1 MDRMQHPFVNTLA
14 VWQALFLR
22 EALDRFFGSRAA
34 WAWLLVEPAMHIGF
48 ISAVWS
54 MLRRNSMGGIDIA
67 MWIIL
72 GMLAFFL
79 FRRTA
84 VQTLHA
90 LDSNRAFFAFRQV
103 RPFDVALVRA
113 GVEAFSMFF
122 ISLSILG
129 VAAMLGRDI
138 LPDDPLKVLSAL
150 AGLWLFGLGYGMAT
164 SVCMRLVPESGHIFQ
179 ILMMPLYLI
188 SGVIMPLATL
198 PMPYRGWLLW
208 NPLVHGLELVR
219 LGFFS
224 NYHTLDVSF
233 GYLYAWALGSVSL
246 GMMLYHGLE
255 TRLVTQ

>member
-1 MDRMQHPFVNTLA
+1 MNGPVTNTLT

-34 WAWLLVEPAMHIGF
+34 WAWLLVEPGMHIAFMGG
-48 ISAVWS
+48 IWG
-54 MLRRNSMGGIDIA
+54 MMRRNSMGGIDVSL
-67 MWIIL
+67 WIIL
-72 GMLAFFL
+72 GMLSFFL

-90 LDSNRAFFAFRQV
+90 LDCNKAFFAFRQV

-113 GVEAFSMFF
+113 SVEAFSMFF
-122 ISLSILG
+122 ISWFILG
-129 VAAMLGRDI
+129 AAAMLGLNV
-138 LPDDPLKVLSAL
+138 LPEKPLTALLAL
-150 AGLWLFGLGYGMAT
+150 AGLWLFGLGYGLIT
-164 SVCMRLVPESGHIFQ
+164 SVSMRLVPDSGHIFQ

-188 SGVIMPLATL
+188 SGVIMPMTFV
-198 PMPYRGWLLW
+198 PVPYRDWLLW

-233 GYLYAWALGSVSL
+233 SYLYAWVLGSFALG
-246 GMMLYHGLE
+246 MALYRGLE

>member
-1 MDRMQHPFVNTLA
+1 MHGPFVNTLT

-34 WAWLLVEPAMHIGF
+34 WAWLLVEPSMHIAFMGG
-48 ISAVWS
+48 VWG
-54 MLRRNSMGGIDIA
+54 MMRRNSMGGIDVSL
-67 MWIIL
+67 WIIL
-72 GMLAFFL
+72 GMLSFFL

-90 LDSNRAFFAFRQV
+90 LDCNKAFFAFRQV

-113 GVEAFSMFF
+113 SVEAFSMFF
-122 ISLSILG
+122 ISWFILG
-129 VAAMLGRDI
+129 VAAMLGLHV
-138 LPDDPLKVLSAL
+138 LPEKPLTALLAL
-150 AGLWLFGLGYGMAT
+150 AGLWLFGLGYGLIT
-164 SVCMRLVPESGHIFQ
+164 SVGMRLVPDSGHIFQ

-188 SGVIMPLATL
+188 SGVIMPLTFI
-198 PMPYRGWLLW
+198 PVPYRDWLLW

-233 GYLYAWALGSVSL
+233 SYLYAWVLGSLALG
-246 GMMLYHGLE
+246 MALYRGLE

>member
-1 MDRMQHPFVNTLA
+1 MHGPFTNTLT

-34 WAWLLVEPAMHIGF
+34 WAWLLVEPSMHIAFMGG
-48 ISAVWS
+48 VWG
-54 MLRRNSMGGIDIA
+54 MMRRNSMGGIDVSL
-67 MWIIL
+67 WIIL
-72 GMLAFFL
+72 GMLSFFL

-90 LDSNRAFFAFRQV
+90 LDCNKAFFAFRQV

-113 GVEAFSMFF
+113 SVEAFSMFF
-122 ISLSILG
+122 ISWFILG
-129 VAAMLGRDI
+129 VAAMLGLNV
-138 LPDDPLKVLSAL
+138 LPEKPLTVLLAL
-150 AGLWLFGLGYGMAT
+150 AGLWLFGLGYGLIT
-164 SVCMRLVPESGHIFQ
+164 SVGMRLVPDSGHIFQ

-188 SGVIMPLATL
+188 SGVIMPLTFI
-198 PMPYRGWLLW
+198 PVPYRDWLLW
-208 NPLVHGLELVR
+208 NPLVHGVELVR

-233 GYLYAWALGSVSL
+233 SYLYAWVLGSLALG
-246 GMMLYHGLE
+246 MALYRGLE

>member
-1 MDRMQHPFVNTLA
+1 MSNSFGNTLA

-48 ISAVWS
+48 MSAVWG
-54 MLRRNSMGGIDIA
+54 MMRRNSMGGINVS

-72 GMLAFFL
+72 GMLSFFL

-90 LDSNRAFFAFRQV
+90 LDCNKAFFAFRQV

-113 GVEAFSMFF
+113 SVEAFSMVF
-122 ISLSILG
+122 ISLFILG
-129 VAAMLGRDI
+129 CAAMMGLDV
-138 LPDDPLKVLSAL
+138 LPDDPLKALLALS
-150 AGLWLFGLGYGMAT
+150 GLWLFGLGYGLVT
-164 SVCMRLVPESGHIFQ
+164 SVCMRLVPDSGHVFQ

-188 SGVIMPLATL
+188 SCVIMPLTFI
-198 PMPYRGWLLW
+198 PPPYRDWLLW

-233 GYLYAWALGSVSL
+233 SYLYAWATGSIALGL
-246 GMMLYHGLE
+246 ALYRGLE
-255 TRLVTQ
+255 TRLVMQ

>member
-1 MDRMQHPFVNTLA
+1 MGAPFSNTIF

-34 WAWLLVEPAMHIGF
+34 WAWLVVEPAMHIGF
-48 ISAVWS
+48 MSCLWG
-54 MLRRNSMGGIDIA
+54 MMRKNSLGGINVI

-72 GMLAFFL
+72 GMLSFFL
-79 FRRTA
+79 FRRTS

-90 LDSNRAFFAFRQV
+90 LDCNKAFFAFRQV
-103 RPFDVALVRA
+103 RPFDVALMRA

-122 ISLSILG
+122 ISSSILG
-129 VAAMLGRDI
+129 VAALAGLEV
-138 LPDDPLKVLSAL
+138 LPDDPITVLLAL
-150 AGLWLFGLGYGMAT
+150 AGLWLFGLGYGLVT
-164 SVCMRLVPESGHIFQ
+164 SVCMRLVPDSGHIFQ
-179 ILMMPLYLI
+179 IFMMPLYLI
-188 SGVIMPLATL
+188 SGVIMPVAYI
-198 PMPYRGWLLW
+198 PMPYRDWLLW

-233 GYLYAWALGSVSL
+233 SYLYSWVLLSITLGL
-246 GMMLYHGLE
+246 TLYRAFE

>member
-1 MDRMQHPFVNTLA
+1 MGAPFSNTIF

-34 WAWLLVEPAMHIGF
+34 WAWLVVEPAMHIGF
-48 ISAVWS
+48 MSCLWG
-54 MLRRNSMGGIDIA
+54 MMRKNSMGGINVT

-72 GMLAFFL
+72 GMLSFFL
-79 FRRTA
+79 FRRTS

-90 LDSNRAFFAFRQV
+90 LDCNKAFFAFRQV
-103 RPFDVALVRA
+103 RPFDVALMRA

-122 ISLSILG
+122 ISSSILG
-129 VAAMLGRDI
+129 VAALAGLEV
-138 LPDDPLKVLSAL
+138 LPDDPITVLLAL
-150 AGLWLFGLGYGMAT
+150 AGLWLFGLGYGLVT
-164 SVCMRLVPESGHIFQ
+164 SVCMRLVPDSGHIFQ
-179 ILMMPLYLI
+179 IFMMPLYLI
-188 SGVIMPLATL
+188 SGVIIPVAYI
-198 PMPYRGWLLW
+198 PMPYRDWLLW

-233 GYLYAWALGSVSL
+233 SYLYSWVLLSITLGL
-246 GMMLYHGLE
+246 TLYRAFE

>member
-1 MDRMQHPFVNTLA
+1 MNGPLTTTMT

-48 ISAVWS
+48 ISAVWG
-54 MLRRNSMGGIDIA
+54 MMRRNSMGGIDVS

-72 GMLAFFL
+72 GMLSFFL
-79 FRRTA
+79 FRRTS

-90 LDSNRAFFAFRQV
+90 LDCNKAFFAFRQV

-122 ISLSILG
+122 ISLFILG
-129 VAAMLGRDI
+129 AAAMMGLDV
-138 LPDDPLKVLSAL
+138 LPDDPLKALLAL
-150 AGLWLFGLGYGMAT
+150 AGLWLFGLGYGLVT
-164 SVCMRLVPESGHIFQ
+164 SVCMRLVPDSGHVFQ

-188 SGVIMPLATL
+188 SGVIMPLTFIPA
-198 PMPYRGWLLW
+198 PYRDWLLW

-224 NYHTLDVSF
+224 NYHTLDVNFS
-233 GYLYAWALGSVSL
+233 YLYAWVLGSIALGL
-246 GMMLYHGLE
+246 LLYRGLE
-255 TRLVTQ
+255 TRLVMQ

>member
-1 MDRMQHPFVNTLA
+1 MGAPFSNTIF

-34 WAWLLVEPAMHIGF
+34 WAWLVVEPAMHIGF
-48 ISAVWS
+48 MSCLWG
-54 MLRRNSMGGIDIA
+54 MMRKNSLGGINVT

-72 GMLAFFL
+72 GMLSFFL
-79 FRRTA
+79 FRRTS

-90 LDSNRAFFAFRQV
+90 LDCNKAFFAFRQV
-103 RPFDVALVRA
+103 RPFDVALMRA

-122 ISLSILG
+122 ISSSILG
-129 VAAMLGRDI
+129 VAALAGLEV
-138 LPDDPLKVLSAL
+138 LPDDPITVLLAL
-150 AGLWLFGLGYGMAT
+150 AGLWLFGLGYGLVT
-164 SVCMRLVPESGHIFQ
+164 SVCMRLVPDSGHIFQ
-179 ILMMPLYLI
+179 IFMMPLYLI
-188 SGVIMPLATL
+188 SGVIMPVAYI
-198 PMPYRGWLLW
+198 PMPYRDWLLW

-233 GYLYAWALGSVSL
+233 SYLYSWVLLSITLGL
-246 GMMLYHGLE
+246 TLYRAFE

>member
-1 MDRMQHPFVNTLA
+1 MNSPFINTLT

-34 WAWLLVEPAMHIGF
+34 WAWLLVEPSMHIGF
-48 ISAVWS
+48 IGGIWG
-54 MLRRNSMGGIDIA
+54 MMRRNSMGGINVS

-72 GMLAFFL
+72 GMLSFFL

-90 LDSNRAFFAFRQV
+90 LDCNKAFFAFRQV
-103 RPFDVALVRA
+103 RPFDVALVRG

-122 ISLSILG
+122 ISLFILG
-129 VAAMLGRDI
+129 VAAMLGLDV
-138 LPDDPLKVLSAL
+138 LPEDPLTALLAL
-150 AGLWLFGLGYGMAT
+150 AGLWLFGLGYGLIT
-164 SVCMRLVPESGHIFQ
+164 SVGMRLVPDSGHIFQ

-188 SGVIMPLATL
+188 SGVMMPLTMVPAA
-198 PMPYRGWLLW
+198 YRDWLLW

-219 LGFFS
+219 LGFFR
-224 NYHTLDVSF
+224 NYHTLDVSMA
-233 GYLYAWALGSVSL
+233 YLYVWVLGSLSL
-246 GMMLYHGLE
+246 GMALYRGLE

>member
-1 MDRMQHPFVNTLA
+1 MGAPFSNTIF

-34 WAWLLVEPAMHIGF
+34 WAWLVVEPAMHIGF
-48 ISAVWS
+48 MSCLWG
-54 MLRRNSMGGIDIA
+54 MMRKNSLGGINVT

-72 GMLAFFL
+72 GMLSFFL
-79 FRRTA
+79 FRRTS

-90 LDSNRAFFAFRQV
+90 LDCNKAFFAFRQV
-103 RPFDVALVRA
+103 RPFDVALMRA

-122 ISLSILG
+122 ISSSILG
-129 VAAMLGRDI
+129 VAALAGLEV
-138 LPDDPLKVLSAL
+138 LPDDPITVLLAL
-150 AGLWLFGLGYGMAT
+150 AGLWLFGLGYGLVT
-164 SVCMRLVPESGHIFQ
+164 SVCMRLVPDSGHIFQ

-188 SGVIMPLATL
+188 SGVIMPVSYI
-198 PMPYRGWLLW
+198 PVPYRDWLLW

-233 GYLYAWALGSVSL
+233 SYLYSWVLLSITLGL
-246 GMMLYHGLE
+246 TLYRAFE

>member
-1 MDRMQHPFVNTLA
+1 MGAPFSNTIF

-34 WAWLLVEPAMHIGF
+34 WAWLVVEPAMHIGF
-48 ISAVWS
+48 MSCWWG
-54 MLRRNSMGGIDIA
+54 MMRKNSLGGINVI

-72 GMLAFFL
+72 GMLSFFL
-79 FRRTA
+79 FRRTS

-90 LDSNRAFFAFRQV
+90 LDCNKAFFAFRQV
-103 RPFDVALVRA
+103 RPFDVALMRA

-122 ISLSILG
+122 ISSSILG
-129 VAAMLGRDI
+129 VAALAGLEV
-138 LPDDPLKVLSAL
+138 LPDDPITVLLAL
-150 AGLWLFGLGYGMAT
+150 AGLWLFGLGYGLVT
-164 SVCMRLVPESGHIFQ
+164 SVCMRLVPDSGHIFQ
-179 ILMMPLYLI
+179 IFMMPLYLI
-188 SGVIMPLATL
+188 SGVIMPVAYI
-198 PMPYRGWLLW
+198 PMPYRDWLLW

-233 GYLYAWALGSVSL
+233 SYLYSWVLLSITLGL
-246 GMMLYHGLE
+246 TLYRAFE